1 MTQNYLNQNKGKKQE
16 INASVPL
23 ELRLMCFKYWTESF
37 KSVFREIIQL
47 LPHLYSEREEEICT
61 KKVSDGQKEGEG
73 RGWGFPPLHT
83 QALYT

>member
-1 MTQNYLNQNKGKKQE
+1 MTQNYLNHNKGKKQE

-47 LPHLYSEREEEICT
+47 LPRLHSEREEEICT

-73 RGWGFPPLHT
+73 RGWGFSPPHT
-83 QALYT
+83 QALYS